1 MFREIGYKQ
10 AIFLLMALSL
20 TLRATDQEAN
30 ELFAQARALEKKGSY
45 SSAAGDFMDARLMA
59 DSPVLKGN
67 ALIAAAR
74 AYRKAK
80 LYGNEFDCLKKLL
93 SEHINGIN
101 FTQVVDRVYK
111 IGDLY
116 FEGHR
121 DLVVSWIPFIKKEDR
136 TLEIYETALKFAPC
150 AEQAADVRLR
160 IARMYIEEQK
170 PDDAIRN
177 LREITKLHPGTD
189 SAKYAMLQL
198 CDLLLQV
205 SERGDG
211 DGSYSRQ
218 ALESF
223 ENYLKDYPDSPEVPW
238 VMKAREKVRNRIARR
253 IHAVGEYYYQSGKP
267 DLAEKYLADV
277 VKNYSNTNQA
287 AASENLLA
295 RIDKEYEILPGQE
308 HRYVPYKEVIK
319 TGGITQE
326 AHPILITP
334 EESDNRWLLPIRNL
348 RTSQIEN
355 PGNVTEK
362 EKEVYREVKA
372 EKEKQNSEKKEESSQ
387 NDFY

>member
-1 MFREIGYKQ
+1 MFREIGYNR
-10 AIFLLMALSL
+10 ILLLLMMFSLSL
-20 TLRATDQEAN
+20 GATDQEAN
-30 ELFAQARALEKKGSY
+30 ELFAEGRALEKKGKY
-45 SSAAGDFMDARLMA
+45 SSAASDYMDARLMA
-59 DSPVLKGN
+59 DSGVLKGN

-74 AYRKAK
+74 AYRKAQ
-80 LYGNEFDCLKKLL
+80 LYGDEFDCLKKLVA
-93 SEHINGIN
+93 EHINGIN
-101 FTQVVDRVYK
+101 FTQVVDRMYK
-111 IGDLY
+111 IGDLF

-121 DLVVSWIPFIKKEDR
+121 DVAVSWLPFIKKEDR
-136 TLEIYETALKFAPC
+136 TLEIYETALKYAPC

-160 IARMYIEEQK
+160 VARMYIDDQK
-170 PDDAIRN
+170 PEEAIRH
-177 LREITKLHPGTD
+177 LREIPKLHPGTD
-189 SAKYAMLQL
+189 SAKYAMLEL

-218 ALESF
+218 ALEAF

-253 IHAVGEYYYQSGKP
+253 IHSVGEYYYRSGKP

-308 HRYVPYKEVIK
+308 QRYVPYKENIK
-319 TGGITQE
+319 KGSITPE

-334 EESDNRWLLPIRNL
+334 EESDNRWLLPIRDL
-348 RTSQIEN
+348 KTSLVEN

-372 EKEKQNSEKKEESSQ
+372 EKEKQNSQKTEDTSQ
-387 NDFY
+387 NDL